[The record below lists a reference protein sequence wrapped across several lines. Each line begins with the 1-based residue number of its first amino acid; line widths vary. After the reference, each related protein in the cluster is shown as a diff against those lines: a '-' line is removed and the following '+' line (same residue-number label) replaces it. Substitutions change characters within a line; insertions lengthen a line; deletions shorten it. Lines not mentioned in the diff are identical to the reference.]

1 MFYRLIVVCDDY
13 GRYDGDAAII
23 KGACFPLKKDLTE
36 KQVEKALYKLSTAGM
51 INLYESNGEP
61 ILQLTAWERHQN
73 VRAKRSR
80 YPAYDDN
87 CTQMYANECNSS
99 RNPNPNPDPNP
110 DTDTKRARGEYHNVI
125 LSDEDVEKLMSEYP
139 TDWQDRI
146 EKLSAYMEST
156 GKKYKNH
163 LATIRNWARMDTERN
178 AEKNT
183 NTEIEMQIQEIRRLE
198 AEWNGQRSD

>member
-1 MFYRLIVVCDDY
+1 
-13 GRYDGDAAII
+13 
-23 KGACFPLKKDLTE
+23 
-36 KQVEKALYKLSTAGM
+36 
-51 INLYESNGEP
+51 
-61 ILQLTAWERHQN
+61 
-73 VRAKRSR
+73 
-80 YPAYDDN
+80 
-87 CTQMYANECNSS
+87 MYANECNSS

-163 LATIRNWARMDTERN
+163 LATIRNWARMDSERN
-178 AEKNT
+178 AERYT
-183 NTEIEMQIQEIRRLE
+183 HADDIEMQVQEIQRLE